1 MKNNDYN
8 AVNSIFFVSYILFVV
23 PLNLAL
29 KMLGPGWYLP
39 VVTIAFGITS
49 IGTAYVHNFSQ
60 LAGVRFLLGIFEA
73 GIMPGISYYVV
84 SLVWAL
90 TCLVKK
96 HVSYELTFRCRVKFL
111 SHSVNCNA
119 TAYPSSQTLIDEEM
133 LTLPSCHVGIDA
145 PN

>member
-84 SLVWAL
+84 SLVRAL
-90 TCLVKK
+90 TCLVNKF
-96 HVSYELTFRCRVKFL
+96 VSYELTFHCRVKFL
-111 SHSVNCNA
+111 SHSVNCTS
-119 TAYPSSQTLIDEEM
+119 TAM
-133 LTLPSCHVGIDA
+133 LRHTNHPRH
-145 PN
+145 